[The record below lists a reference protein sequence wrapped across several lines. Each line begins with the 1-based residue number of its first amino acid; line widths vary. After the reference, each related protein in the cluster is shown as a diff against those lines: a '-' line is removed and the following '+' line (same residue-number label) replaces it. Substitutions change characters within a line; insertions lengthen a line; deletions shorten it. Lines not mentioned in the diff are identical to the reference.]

1 MHLANKPKF
10 IKKKKKAVWNLDKI
24 MFLPEKQISAN
35 AFDGQV

>member
-10 IKKKKKAVWNLDKI
+10 IFKKAVWNLDKI